1 MMDLCLFSAAGNLIE
16 IWGMIFIEALWQAYY
31 CLNLASIIAG

>member
-1 MMDLCLFSAAGNLIE
+1 MMDLFFFYAAGYSIE